1 MTTAP
6 RRFWPYLIKTATIL
20 VGIAL
25 AVFFGWLFESC
36 RAARATCAAFVA
48 AVRED
53 RLVDARTLVSPEL
66 EPSLEGSP
74 DTEPAR
80 VLRRIRASKGSD
92 LGTVQS
98 GFKNDGFV
106 PFACFDGGDE
116 TTRFWIVAAKD
127 GGTWRVVDLRA
138 VMPTICEGSP

>member
-6 RRFWPYLIKTATIL
+6 RRFRPYLIWTATVL

-25 AVFFGWLFESC
+25 AVFFAWLFESE

-66 EPSLEGSP
+66 EPSLEGTNSP
-74 DTEPAR
+74 EDAR
-80 VLRRIRASKGSD
+80 RL
-92 LGTVQS
+92 
-98 GFKNDGFV
+98 
-106 PFACFDGGDE
+106 
-116 TTRFWIVAAKD
+116 
-127 GGTWRVVDLRA
+127 LRA
-138 VMPTICEGSP
+138 AMPEICEGSP